1 MKRHIAEFLG
11 ELAEELGWEPEF
23 EGQRVVPERTA
34 TGPVALHDM
43 PSSNELR
50 LQRLDEEVRHLRS
63 NVDHLGAE
71 TTQLRAE
78 MARLKKLPAP
88 PDARSG
94 APTAAGTGGDVRQ
107 WPAHLLPKPAD
118 KPAPPV
124 MAAPVA
130 EAPVMAAPVIEA
142 PVIEAPTVESAKK
155 DTAPAEPARDPKP
168 DPEPDP
174 EPDSDPDQERDGGKS
189 EAEEKRI
196 EPPVTQPV
204 LATPVATEVDNES
217 PLELFPSEPRT
228 ATNAGASTPVS

>member
-1 MKRHIAEFLG
+1 
-11 ELAEELGWEPEF
+11 
-23 EGQRVVPERTA
+23 
-34 TGPVALHDM
+34 M

-63 NVDHLGAE
+63 NVDHRGAE

-130 EAPVMAAPVIEA
+130 EAPV
-142 PVIEAPTVESAKK
+142 IEAPTVESAKK

-168 DPEPDP
+168 DPEPD
-174 EPDSDPDQERDGGKS
+174 QERAGGKS

>member
-23 EGQRVVPERTA
+23 EGQRVVPERTV

-63 NVDHLGAE
+63 NVNHLSAE

-107 WPAHLLPKPAD
+107 WPAHLLPKPAA
-118 KPAPPV
+118 KPEPPV
-124 MAAPVA
+124 T
-130 EAPVMAAPVIEA
+130 EAPVT
-142 PVIEAPTVESAKK
+142 EAPTVESAKN
-155 DTAPAEPARDPKP
+155 DTAPAEPARDP
-168 DPEPDP
+168 
-174 EPDSDPDQERDGGKS
+174 DPDQERDGEEW
-189 EAEEKRI
+189 EAE
-196 EPPVTQPV
+196 V
-204 LATPVATEVDNES
+204 LRLRAA
-217 PLELFPSEPRT
+217 
-228 ATNAGASTPVS
+228 

>member
-63 NVDHLGAE
+63 NVNHLSAE

-107 WPAHLLPKPAD
+107 WPAHLLPKPAA

-124 MAAPVA
+124 T
-130 EAPVMAAPVIEA
+130 EAPVT
-142 PVIEAPTVESAKK
+142 EAPTVESAKK
-155 DTAPAEPARDPKP
+155 DAAPAEPARDP
-168 DPEPDP
+168 
-174 EPDSDPDQERDGGKS
+174 DPDQERDGEKS
-189 EAEEKRI
+189 EAKEKRV

-204 LATPVATEVDNES
+204 LATPIAAEVDNES
-217 PLELFPSEPRT
+217 PLELFPSEPRA
-228 ATNAGASTPVS
+228 ATNAGASTPAS

>member
-34 TGPVALHDM
+34 PGPVALHDM

-63 NVDHLGAE
+63 NVNHLSAE

-94 APTAAGTGGDVRQ
+94 APSAAGTGGDVRQ
-107 WPAHLLPKPAD
+107 WPAHLLPKPAS

-124 MAAPVA
+124 TEAPVA
-130 EAPVMAAPVIEA
+130 EAPVTG
-142 PVIEAPTVESAKK
+142 APTVESPKK
-155 DTAPAEPARDPKP
+155 DTAPAEPVRDM
-168 DPEPDP
+168 EPDA
-174 EPDSDPDQERDGGKS
+174 DPDQERDGEKS
-189 EAEEKRI
+189 EAKEKRI
-196 EPPVTQPV
+196 EPKAPTHSPPVEPPVTQPV
-204 LATPVATEVDNES
+204 LATPIAAEVDNES
-217 PLELFPSEPRT
+217 PLELFPSEPRS
-228 ATNAGASTPVS
+228 ATNAGASTPAS

>member
-23 EGQRVVPERTA
+23 EGQRVVPERTV

-63 NVDHLGAE
+63 NVNHLSAE

-107 WPAHLLPKPAD
+107 WPAHLLPKAAA

-124 MAAPVA
+124 T
-130 EAPVMAAPVIEA
+130 EAPVTEA
-142 PVIEAPTVESAKK
+142 PVTEAPVT
-155 DTAPAEPARDPKP
+155 
-168 DPEPDP
+168 
-174 EPDSDPDQERDGGKS
+174 
-189 EAEEKRI
+189 EA
-196 EPPVTQPV
+196 PVTEAPV
-204 LATPVATEVDNES
+204 TEAPVTEAPVTEA
-217 PLELFPSEPRT
+217 PVTEAPVTEAPVTEAPSRRRR
-228 ATNAGASTPVS
+228 

>member
-1 MKRHIAEFLG
+1 
-11 ELAEELGWEPEF
+11 
-23 EGQRVVPERTA
+23 
-34 TGPVALHDM
+34 M

-63 NVDHLGAE
+63 NVDHRGAE

-130 EAPVMAAPVIEA
+130 EAPV
-142 PVIEAPTVESAKK
+142 IEAPTVESAKK

-168 DPEPDP
+168 DPEPD
-174 EPDSDPDQERDGGKS
+174 QERAGGKS

-204 LATPVATEVDNES
+204 LATPVATEVDNAEVDRFTDVGTGS
-217 PLELFPSEPRT
+217 GSSVVVLHDIKDGVGDDLGSGGEPLCG
-228 ATNAGASTPVS
+228 AGFVFVLHTDVDALAGQYD